1 MPYGRFTNLINK
13 IQQDSSKITICSHN
27 YYMMPSLQNI
37 EIFLMKMYGS
47 NIELLDDKNI
57 LYFFLT
63 NIIFLS
69 LYLLLLVVRLID
81 DVCFKL
87 KIILTCLYYFCLNF
101 LFFNIFSFITKPFS
115 QSNIYNKKLEG
126 KKLILKY
133 TYLK

>member
-1 MPYGRFTNLINK
+1 
-13 IQQDSSKITICSHN
+13 
-27 YYMMPSLQNI
+27 
-37 EIFLMKMYGS
+37 MKMYGS
-47 NIELLDDKNI
+47 NIELLDEKNI

-69 LYLLLLVVRLID
+69 LYQLLLVVRLID

-115 QSNIYNKKLEG
+115 
-126 KKLILKY
+126 
-133 TYLK
+133 